1 MGRYRLWRRHI
12 DLSIPNEMKAILWIL
27 LVLCVLFATN
37 PDEGDHQGAVR
48 DEYSNGSSVLNG
60 LFHVG
65 AKKYVKSKD
74 YYIFSIT
81 EFNGVVIGY
90 GVLNKVYLT
99 VKIEELD
106 GII

>member
-1 MGRYRLWRRHI
+1 MGCYRIWCRYI
-12 DLSIPNEMKAILWIL
+12 NLSIPNEMKAFLWVL

-65 AKKYVKSKD
+65 AKKYVKSRD